1 MTPTLEPVWCKAA
14 RQVGYKLRNGS
25 SRALFFKRE
34 ELAELQSLIATVL
47 EDSSAAV
54 RT

>member
-1 MTPTLEPVWCKAA
+1 MTPTLEPVWCKAT

-34 ELAELQSLIATVL
+34 ELAELQSLITTVL

>member
-1 MTPTLEPVWCKAA
+1 MTPTLEPLWCKAT

-25 SRALFFKRE
+25 SRALFFKKD
-34 ELAELQSLIATVL
+34 ELAELRSLLAAVL
-47 EDSSAAV
+47 EDSNAAL